1 MNALFFGLLISALGG
16 FAQGQSIWLI
26 AGELIT
32 LLVVGYF
39 FIRRQLTMAVPL
51 LPVDLLRIP
60 IFALSMCTSVC
71 SFCAQMLAM
80 VSLPFYLQ
88 SVLGRTEVETGLLL
102 TPWPLAT
109 MLLSPV
115 AGRLIERVHAGL
127 LGVSVA
133 FRPY

>member
-1 MNALFFGLLISALGG
+1 
-16 FAQGQSIWLI
+16 
-26 AGELIT
+26 
-32 LLVVGYF
+32 
-39 FIRRQLTMAVPL
+39 MAVPL